1 MVKTEDI
8 DAMMEWLLGNYAYG
22 HLDEI
27 PDWVLVAFLRDLRLG
42 EYLACVICHFSE
54 TKTDSVEELA
64 AVKVDVLKVLRA
76 QGCVRA
82 WIVAERLRRMGKVN
96 IAADILIKE
105 LATLE
110 YRGKVYTPDGGP
122 FTAKIVEVMP
132 GVVNI
137 VGEEINL
144 CGE

>member
-42 EYLACVICHFSE
+42 EYLACVICHFGE

-82 WIVAERLRRMGKVN
+82 WIVAERLRRMGKLS
-96 IAADILIKE
+96 IAADVLLKE
-105 LATLE
+105 LASLD
-110 YRGKVYTPDGGP
+110 YRGKVFMPDGRP
-122 FTAKIVEVMP
+122 FTSKIVEVSP
-132 GVVNI
+132 GVAYI
-137 VGEEINL
+137 VGEEIDL